1 MNKLSI
7 SNILIAVSLAII
19 IAIGI
24 LQIINNGL
32 NTKYQIESFEVGSDM
47 LELKV
52 ISTEIILNN
61 TQTLMILLA
70 LTILNSILLTI
81 KLLNV
86 KK

>member
-1 MNKLSI
+1 MKKLSI
-7 SNILIAVSLAII
+7 SNILIALSLAII

-61 TQTLMILLA
+61 TQTIMILLA